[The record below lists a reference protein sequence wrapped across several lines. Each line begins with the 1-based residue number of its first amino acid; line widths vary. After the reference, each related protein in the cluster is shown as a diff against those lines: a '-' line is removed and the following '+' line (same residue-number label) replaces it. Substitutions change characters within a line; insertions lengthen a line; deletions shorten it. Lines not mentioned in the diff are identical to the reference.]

1 MESIGTA
8 LQAIAQRLLSKQ
20 PTASKPVKYFEPSCE
35 LCSDTGWLTTSQG
48 ARSCDCARAK
58 RVVQKLAALNRRYS
72 KFAEFDLMA
81 LRPRSDIH
89 PAQAGLIPAI
99 QADPEMSLLMF
110 GDTGTGKTLIGY
122 TVAKYAIEQG
132 RPVVAI
138 TLAELLDQYR
148 TQARDAEKLPLIDA
162 ETLRGGGAGKLLIF
176 IDEIDKTRPTE
187 FAGEKFFQLANA
199 IYETG
204 QQVIIASNLP
214 KSHLMAHWERA
225 GQGDFNGEFSQ
236 YGAPILR
243 RFSEVE
249 NSAEV
254 DFFSGRVTR

>member
-1 MESIGTA
+1 MQSIGTA
-8 LQAIAQRLLSKQ
+8 LQAIAQRLLSRQ
-20 PTASKPVKYFEPSCE
+20 PGESKPVRYFEPACE
-35 LCSDTGWLTTSQG
+35 ACSDTGWTITAGG
-48 ARSCDCARAK
+48 ARPCDCARAK
-58 RVVQKLAALNRRYS
+58 RVAQKIAALNRRYG

-81 LRPRSDIH
+81 LQPRPDIH
-89 PAQAGLIPAI
+89 LAQAGLIPAI
-99 QADPEMSLLMF
+99 QSDPEMSLLMF

-122 TVAKYAIEQG
+122 ALAKYAIEQG
-132 RPVVAI
+132 RPVVAV

-148 TQARDAEKLPLIDA
+148 TQARDAEKLPVIDA
-162 ETLRGGGAGKLLIF
+162 ETLRTGPEKYLIF

-254 DFFSGRVTR
+254 DFFAART

>member
-1 MESIGTA
+1 MQSIGTA

-20 PTASKPVKYFEPSCE
+20 LSESKPVRYFEPACE
-35 LCSDTGWLTTSQG
+35 ACSDTGWTITANG
-48 ARSCDCARAK
+48 ARPCGCAQAK
-58 RVVQKLAALNRRYS
+58 RVAQKLAAINRRYG
-72 KFAEFDLMA
+72 KFAEFDLMG
-81 LRPRSDIH
+81 LRPRPDIH
-89 PAQAGLIPAI
+89 PAQAGLVPAV

-122 TVAKYAIEQG
+122 ALAKYAIERG
-132 RPVVAI
+132 RPVVAV

-148 TQARDAEKLPLIDA
+148 TQARDTEKLPVIDA
-162 ETLRGGGAGKLLIF
+162 ETLRTAPDKYLIF

-254 DFFSGRVTR
+254 DFFSTRV

>member
-8 LQAIAQRLLSKQ
+8 LQEIAQRLLNKQ
-20 PTASKPVKYFEPSCE
+20 PSESRPVKFFEPSCDA
-35 LCSDTGWLTTSQG
+35 CQDTGWAITERG
-48 ARSCDCARAK
+48 ARQCECARAK
-58 RVVQKLAALNRRYS
+58 RTAQKLASLNRRYS

-81 LRPRSDIH
+81 LQPRPEIH
-89 PAQAGLIPAI
+89 SAQAGLIPAI

-122 TVAKYAIEQG
+122 ALAKYAIEQG
-132 RPVVAI
+132 RPVVAV

-148 TQARDAEKLPLIDA
+148 TQARDADKLPAIDA
-162 ETLRGGGAGKLLIF
+162 ETLRVGLGKHLIF
-176 IDEIDKTRPTE
+176 IDEIDKARPTE

-214 KSHLMAHWERA
+214 KPQLMAHWERA
-225 GQGDFNGEFSQ
+225 GQGEFNGEYSQ

-254 DFFSGRVTR
+254 DFFSGKRMQ

>member
-8 LQAIAQRLLSKQ
+8 LQALAQRLLNKQ
-20 PTASKPVKYFEPSCE
+20 PNESKPVRFFEPSCNA
-35 LCSDTGWLTTSQG
+35 CQDTGWEITEHG
-48 ARSCDCARAK
+48 ARQCSCARTK
-58 RVVQKLAALNRRYS
+58 RTVQKLAALNRRYG
-72 KFAEFDLMA
+72 KFAAFDLMA
-81 LRPRSDIH
+81 LQPRPDIH
-89 PAQAGLIPAI
+89 PAQAALIPAI
-99 QADPEMSLLMF
+99 QSDPEMSLLMF

-162 ETLRGGGAGKLLIF
+162 ETLRSTNAGKYLIF

-225 GQGDFNGEFSQ
+225 GQGEFNSEFSQ

-254 DFFSGRVTR
+254 DFFSGKRM

>member
-1 MESIGTA
+1 METIGTA
-8 LQAIAQRLLSKQ
+8 LQALAQRISSKQ
-20 PTASKPVKYFEPSCE
+20 PSASKPVKFFEPACE
-35 LCSDTGWLTTSQG
+35 ACQDAGWVITPQG
-48 ARSCDCARAK
+48 ARRCACAQAK
-58 RVVQKLAALNRRYS
+58 RAAERLAALNRRYA
-72 KFAEFDLMA
+72 KFAGLDLMA
-81 LRPRSDIH
+81 LQPRADIH
-89 PAQAGLIPAI
+89 AAQAGLIPAI

-122 TVAKYAIEQG
+122 ALAKYAIEQG

-148 TQARDAEKLPLIDA
+148 TQARDADKLPIVDA
-162 ETLRGGGAGKLLIF
+162 ESLRGGAGKYLIF
-176 IDEIDKTRPTE
+176 IDEIDKARPTE

-199 IYETG
+199 VYETS
-204 QQVIIASNLP
+204 QQIIIASNLP
-214 KSHLMAHWERA
+214 KPQLMAHWERA
-225 GQGDFNGEFSQ
+225 GQTDFNGEFSQ

-254 DFFSGRVTR
+254 DFFAGRIAR